1 MSEIRRIESLPGG
14 RGRPVPAHP
23 CELAGPAGASA
34 SSRAL
39 VAVLP
44 APSARPR
51 NVTPGERPDAGF
63 LAHLIAIAQQA
74 PQTRTRRRAE
84 PTDAVVLY
92 AAATAPRCGTG
103 RLLSR
108 SI

>member
-1 MSEIRRIESLPGG
+1 MSEIRRIETLPGG

-23 CELAGPAGASA
+23 SELAGPAGASA

-51 NVTPGERPDAGF
+51 DVAPSARPDAGF
-63 LAHLIAIAQQA
+63 LAHLVATAQQA
-74 PQTRTRRRAE
+74 PQTRTRRRTE
-84 PTDAVVLY
+84 PADAGAIY
-92 AAATAPRCGTG
+92 AAAAAPRRETG

-108 SI
+108 AI